1 MYNKKA
7 FIEETYNNE
16 YRKIHMEQGT
26 KETEIDYV
34 HELKQGLAKNGIA
47 FINGFISAVPIIIVM
62 CLVILA
68 AIFYFVF

>member
-1 MYNKKA
+1 
-7 FIEETYNNE
+7 
-16 YRKIHMEQGT
+16 MEQGIKDT
-26 KETEIDYV
+26 DVDYV

-47 FINGFISAVPIIIVM
+47 FINGFISAIPMVIIV